1 MGIEQARA
9 KISAAIWQAV
19 AQSGVDLSTITREQQ
34 GLLVGAIADSLLVT
48 VDELMG
54 ELGAPEVPAE
64 PAELSDTPADPAA
77 EQLLWSGRPFLTVGV
92 RYEVTDDRVVVR
104 RGLLNITQENY
115 ELIRSQ
121 DIDFTQNLGER
132 MVNIGDIIL
141 CGGDASGHLL
151 TLTNVHSPEEVHNII
166 RRAVAA
172 ARERHRVLLRDQ
184 I

>member
-19 AQSGVDLSTITREQQ
+19 AQSGVDLSTISREQQ
-34 GLLVGAIADSLLVT
+34 GVLVGAIADSLLVT
-48 VDELMG
+48 VDELID
-54 ELGAPEVPAE
+54 ELGASA
-64 PAELSDTPADPAA
+64 PADAPVAPADA
-77 EQLLWSGRPFLTVGV
+77 PAKPDEEQLLWSGRPFLSVGV
-92 RYEVTDDRVVVR
+92 HYEVTDDRVVVR

-115 ELIRSQ
+115 ELIRIQ
-121 DIDFTQNLGER
+121 DVDFTQNVGER
-132 MVNIGDIIL
+132 LANIGDITL
-141 CGGDASGHLL
+141 RGGDASGHLL

-172 ARERHRVLLRDQ
+172 ARERHRVMLRDQ